1 MTTENAT
8 LDFEKVYQPDLSGW
22 VHWEQGGFDL
32 KIKYLSIVDS
42 EKLVKS
48 CQKFEWDLKTHQKV
62 EALNEEM
69 FKKKIADLVL
79 DWKGLTKE
87 VAKKFVSIAPGT
99 PDGEFPCTH
108 TQKLFVIA
116 QFSGFLSF
124 VLDASKNLHQEAQK
138 EVEEE
143 IKN

>member
-22 VHWEQGGFDL
+22 VHWEKGGFDL

-79 DWKGLTKE
+79 DWKGLNKE